1 MTMIDDV
8 AHRTGNHSGDATWV
22 EVEPDFW
29 VGNADGAFLGT
40 IERHKPSRYFAR
52 NATRQYVGE
61 YPALTLA
68 QSAIVG
74 RTGLQ
79 TRGGIHAPNRRAA
92 RG

>member
-8 AHRTGNHSGDATWV
+8 AHRTGNHSGATWV

-52 NATRQYVGE
+52 DAARQYVGE
-61 YPALTLA
+61 YPALILA

-74 RTGLQ
+74 RTVQ
-79 TRGGIHAPNRRAA
+79 ETRGGTRAPRRRAP